1 MSDIIFVDG
10 LMIKP
15 PHEKAPDFVKCAISI
30 KREALIT
37 WLRAQTDEWI
47 NIDVKE
53 SKKGAWYAS
62 VNDWSPQKKDS
73 NSQPA
78 SESSSSSDD
87 FKDDI
92 PF

>member
-37 WLRAQTDEWI
+37 WLRTQTDEWI

-53 SKKGAWYAS
+53 
-62 VNDWSPQKKDS
+62 
-73 NSQPA
+73 
-78 SESSSSSDD
+78 
-87 FKDDI
+87 
-92 PF
+92 